1 MRGRDII
8 RVGGLG
14 GRGVLRAGGV
24 TETTS
29 SVNGMLSYKWLSADQ
44 GVNQLVCFCVYPS
57 IYVYTHSKRLAAS
70 IPPPTG
76 DNTVRRHGHTLPL

>member
-29 SVNGMLSYKWLSADQ
+29 SVNGMLSYKWLSADR
-44 GVNQLVCFCVYPS
+44 GVNQLCVSVSTTPS
-57 IYVYTHSKRLAAS
+57 MYT
-70 IPPPTG
+70 PTARG
-76 DNTVRRHGHTLPL
+76 